1 MHGFAEEPDEREVGV
16 LVVFQRLD
24 VGMVFGAEG
33 LDGEGELGNEAAGI
47 DVVPGVAV
55 VVVLVVFAFV
65 GVVVADVV
73 LIGVVPVVVASV
85 PLRRAEGNLDGEEAI
100 GGFELL
106 TGEGEGGIAAL
117 PALAQV
123 ADVDAKELEDV
134 VALRAQDAARG
145 GGQDEVAVVAN
156 ERASVGILVG
166 ILYLQQTIA
175 IGGLARGGGG
185 PT

>member
-1 MHGFAEEPDEREVGV
+1 MV
-16 LVVFQRLD
+16 L
-24 VGMVFGAEG
+24 GAEG
-33 LDGEGELGNEAAGI
+33 LDGEGEPGNKATGI

-65 GVVVADVV
+65 GVVIAEVV
-73 LIGVVPVVVASV
+73 LVGVVPVVVASV
-85 PLRRAEGNLDGEEAI
+85 PLRRAEGNLDGEDAI

-106 TGEGEGGIAAL
+106 TGEGEGGVGTL
-117 PALAQV
+117 PALAEV

-145 GGQDEVAVVAN
+145 GGQDEVAVVAD

-166 ILYLQQTIA
+166 ILYLQQTIT
-175 IGGLARGGGG
+175 IRGLARGSGS